1 MNVGILEYDDSIRNQ
16 LSELIQHECPRANV
30 VTWDQEDDL
39 KTAIKCGSVYK
50 ILFLS
55 LEKEAKEIISY
66 SKRLQEL
73 VPDLKIIYLSE
84 LNETIFEVFEAA
96 PLYVLSKPLDENH
109 VKNAIQKA
117 MRELLQS
124 SEKVFTI
131 INKQGIF
138 TMPYDGIY
146 YVESDKRK
154 LNIFGEDGLVRSINL
169 KISDFLTYEHGDS
182 FLQCHKSYAV
192 NLMHIAQLEKYS
204 IILKNGA
211 ELPISQSRYTETKTA
226 YLKYL
231 ENE

>member
-1 MNVGILEYDDSIRNQ
+1 MNIGILEYDESIRSQ
-16 LSELIQHECPRANV
+16 LLEIVSNECPRAHV
-30 VTWDQEDDL
+30 VTWEQEENL
-39 KTAIKCGSVYK
+39 KASIREGAVYK

-55 LEKEAKEIISY
+55 LEKEAKEIIKY
-66 SKRLQEL
+66 SKRLQEF

-96 PLYVLSKPLDENH
+96 PIYVLSKPLDENH

-117 MRELLQS
+117 VRELSQCN
-124 SEKVFTI
+124 EKVFTI

-138 TMPYDGIY
+138 TMPYDEIY

-154 LNIFGEDGLVRSINL
+154 LNIFGEEGLVRSINL
-169 KISDFLTYEHGDS
+169 KISDFLTYEHGDN

-204 IILKNGA
+204 IILKNGK
-211 ELPISQSRYTETKTA
+211 ELPISQSRYTETKLA
-226 YLKYL
+226 YVKYL